1 MSPFLVTEKGLP
13 LFSSLPRIVSDIWEK
28 TVPLDEEITKQVLAG
43 IINVSKEDPNTFE
56 VYDTPAKSTEKKA
69 EKKTAKK

>member
-1 MSPFLVTEKGLP
+1 MFG
-13 LFSSLPRIVSDIWEK
+13 RNNVSF
-28 TVPLDEEITKQVLAG
+28 PLDEEITKQVLAG